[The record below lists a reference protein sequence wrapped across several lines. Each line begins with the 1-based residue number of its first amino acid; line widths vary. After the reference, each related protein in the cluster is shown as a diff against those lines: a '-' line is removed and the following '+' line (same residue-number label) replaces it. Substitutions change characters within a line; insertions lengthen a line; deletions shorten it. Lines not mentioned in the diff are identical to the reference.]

1 MISIKEGYRSAVL
14 YMLLKLMAADG
25 HRDRAE
31 YIYILNVARE
41 MGMTQEE
48 IASLKAEDILQD
60 WKLPQ
65 SEHDRM
71 IILYYLL
78 FMMKT
83 DGAITP
89 EEENVVK
96 ELGYVLG
103 FRIEMVA
110 DLIHVIKNHDLNT
123 STAHDLVDKIRTY
136 LN

>member
-1 MISIKEGYRSAVL
+1 MISIKEGYRYAVI
-14 YMLLKLMAADG
+14 YMLLRLMAADG

-31 YIYILNVARE
+31 YIYILNIARE
-41 MGMTQEE
+41 MGMSMED
-48 IASLKAEDILQD
+48 IASLTFEDVMQD
-60 WKLPQ
+60 WRLP
-65 SEHDRM
+65 ENERDRM

-83 DGAITP
+83 DGTVTA

-96 ELGYVLG
+96 ELGYQLG

-110 DLIHVIKNHDLNT
+110 DLIQVIKSYDIQASPAEGLIE
-123 STAHDLVDKIRTY
+123 KIRTY

>member
-1 MISIKEGYRSAVL
+1 MISIKEGYRSAVI

-41 MGMTQEE
+41 MGMTPEE
-48 IASLKAEDILQD
+48 IATLKAEDILNE
-60 WKLPQ
+60 WKLPE

-83 DGAITP
+83 DGRITV
-89 EEENVVK
+89 EEEIVVK

-103 FRIEMVA
+103 FRIDMVV
-110 DLIHVIKNHDLNT
+110 DLIQVIKSHDLNN
-123 STAHDLVDKIRTY
+123 SPASDRVDKIRTY